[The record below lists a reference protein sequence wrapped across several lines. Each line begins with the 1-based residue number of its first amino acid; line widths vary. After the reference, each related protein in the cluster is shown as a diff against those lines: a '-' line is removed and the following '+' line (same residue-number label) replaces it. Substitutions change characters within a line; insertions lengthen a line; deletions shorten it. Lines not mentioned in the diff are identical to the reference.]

1 MRKSKKAIA
10 FLLAVSML
18 SGCLYGCSDKQTAQQ
33 QVAHKTEKKN
43 VKAKIAETDIDF
55 IKDGK
60 SDYIIVTPDGATT
73 NETFAANELQYFI
86 QGATGTK
93 LPIISE
99 KKAAESGKYIYV
111 GETKAAKA
119 AGVAPTYEEVKYN
132 GFVIKQIDKSVYLK
146 GYADVGTRNAI
157 YEFLSYAFDYECYAA
172 DEIRMTETKNAKML
186 AYDLQ
191 VNPSLDWREGNY
203 GELIYNHTIGYRMRF
218 NNTEEIFVTGHLT
231 HNSMTII
238 NPTVYDWKSKKYRD
252 WFSDKTWNGFSSDK
266 QETPMQLCYSSEG
279 MRKEYT
285 KNLIELIKN
294 SKAPNM
300 LLGMEDNVEWCT
312 CKKCTASKEQYGT
325 DSAVILKFVNKVQK
339 DVDAWFAKNRPGQE
353 PTHLVVFAYYSTVN
367 PPATYDEANQK
378 YVPIDDS
385 VVLNDH
391 SGIMFAPI
399 TAEYDTPFEDSKVD
413 DVSVPNGQVMGWSSI
428 TKNLYAWTYT
438 LLPLSGLLFFDTLE
452 STQQNYSFLAE
463 NGCQMLLDQAD
474 MYQERINTGF
484 SRVKAYIMS
493 KLAWDTSLNMN
504 ELLDDFFAN
513 YFDDASETMQNL
525 FNQEREWITHIYKHS
540 DASGRISDD
549 LVQDKYWTF
558 NQLENYLNMIDKA
571 YKEIEPIRETDPE
584 RYSVL
589 YDRILLESMQFR
601 YLILSIYG
609 TEYTEEELIEQRKEF
624 KYDFERLQLTS
635 YRENGDINELWAEW
649 GIN

>member
-10 FLLAVSML
+10 FLLVVSML
-18 SGCLYGCSDKQTAQQ
+18 FGCLCGCSDQQTAQQ
-33 QVAHKTEKKN
+33 QGAYKTEKKN

-55 IKDGK
+55 IKDGN

-73 NETFAANELQYFI
+73 NETFAASELQYFT
-86 QGATGTK
+86 QGATGVK

-119 AGVAPTYEEVKYN
+119 AGVMPTYEEVKYN
-132 GFVIKQIDKSVYLK
+132 GFVIKQIDNSVYLK
-146 GYADVGTRNAI
+146 GYSDVGTRNAT

-186 AYDLQ
+186 AYDLL

-252 WFSDKTWNGFSSDK
+252 WFSDKTWNGFSSDG
-266 QETPMQLCYSSEG
+266 QETPMQLCYSSED

-285 KNLIELIKN
+285 KNLLGLIKN

-312 CKKCTASKEQYGT
+312 CKKCTASKEKYGT

-367 PPATYDEANQK
+367 PPATYDAATQK

-399 TAEYDTPFEDSKVD
+399 TAEYDIPFTDSKVD
-413 DVSVPNGQVMGWSSI
+413 DVSGPNGQVMGWSSI

-452 STQQNYSFLAE
+452 STQQNYSFLAD

-513 YFDDASETMQNL
+513 YFDDASETMQSL
-525 FNQEREWITHIYKHS
+525 FNQEREWITYFYKNS

-558 NQLENYLNMIDKA
+558 NQLENYLSMIDKA
-571 YKEIEPIRETDPE
+571 YKDIESIRETDPD

-589 YDRILLESMQFR
+589 YDRILLESLQFR
-601 YLILSIYG
+601 YLILSIYA
-609 TEYTEEELIEQRKEF
+609 TEYTEDELIEQRKEF

-635 YRENGDINELWAEW
+635 YRENGDINELWSEW